1 MIVRYEYDE
10 LPPLTEEQKKELE
23 EASKEPIKYSWDC
36 PKLTKKQL
44 SEFRRVSEFNH
55 EKRKRVTLTLRLP
68 KSTVDKAKSLGK
80 GYTSV
85 LARILE
91 AALNDN
97 ETLEKYL

>member
-1 MIVRYEYDE
+1 MIVRKEINIDD
-10 LPPLTEEQKKELE
+10 PLTEEQIRELE
-23 EASKEPIKYSWDC
+23 IASKSPIVYDKDC
-36 PKLTKKQL
+36 PQLTNWQL
-44 SEFRRVSEFNH
+44 KHMRRASEINH